1 MSIYAE
7 GFKTCFKIGLFTL
20 GGGYAMI
27 PIMQHEIVEKH
38 KWLSEEDFIDIISLS
53 QALPGI
59 FAVNMSIYVGHKLK
73 GLLGAILF
81 ALGMILPS
89 FTIILLIARCFHN
102 YSQWHWLEAI
112 FKGIRPAV
120 VALIAVP
127 CVKMWK
133 TANIKLTTIWVPV
146 LTAVLIWLVGISP
159 VWIIVAV
166 VAGTFLYG
174 FVSKLD
180 DEKEDKL

>member
-1 MSIYAE
+1 
-7 GFKTCFKIGLFTL
+7 
-20 GGGYAMI
+20 
-27 PIMQHEIVEKH
+27 
-38 KWLSEEDFIDIISLS
+38 
-53 QALPGI
+53 
-59 FAVNMSIYVGHKLK
+59 
-73 GLLGAILF
+73 
-81 ALGMILPS
+81 
-89 FTIILLIARCFHN
+89 
-102 YSQWHWLEAI
+102 
-112 FKGIRPAV
+112 
-120 VALIAVP
+120 
-127 CVKMWK
+127 MWK